1 MKYKRNDWVLYRGNP
16 HQITCVY
23 EHVQAYDLFS
33 HEYPEADTIT
43 VGEEEIE
50 SIPDVPSFC
59 IDEMV
64 IVNDKLLPVE
74 DIDCGTYLVD
84 GYFQTPFKITKI
96 NY

>member
-1 MKYKRNDWVLYRGNP
+1 MKYHENEWVIFKGKP

-23 EHVQAYDLFS
+23 EYVQAYDLFS
-33 HEYPEADTIT
+33 YEYPEADDIT
-43 VGEEEIE
+43 VSEDEIE
-50 SIPDVPSFC
+50 TIPDVPSFQRG
-59 IDEMV
+59 EMV

>member
-43 VGEEEIE
+43 VGEEEVE

-64 IVNDKLLPVE
+64 ICDNKLLPVE

-84 GYFQTPFKITKI
+84 GYFQIPFKLTKI
-96 NY
+96 DY

>member
-1 MKYKRNDWVLYRGNP
+1 MKYQKYDWVLYRGNP
-16 HQITCVY
+16 YQITCVY
-23 EHVQAYDLFS
+23 AHAQLYDLFS
-33 HEYPEADTIT
+33 HDYPEAADIT
-43 VGEEEIE
+43 VSEDEIE

-64 IVNDKLLPVE
+64 IVNDNLLPVK